1 MKNPIHKEM
10 IESFHTWYEKEKG
23 IKFIWDAK
31 QTKQIDYIYDKLYK
45 ACTDTDG
52 SLHHLTILRLFDK
65 MLVNLQKAD
74 KWVYENVSPAL
85 ISSKFNEV
93 IAKLRALNE
102 GHRNYDNLKKDLI
115 VKMFSVA
122 K

>member
-10 IESFHTWYEKEKG
+10 IETFHTWYEKEKG
-23 IKFIWDAK
+23 IKFVWDAK

-52 SLHHLTILRLFDK
+52 SLHHRTISMLFIK
-65 MLVNLQKAD
+65 MLENLQKAD
-74 KWVYENVSPAL
+74 KWIYDNVSPAL
-85 ISSKFNEV
+85 ISSKFNELV
-93 IAKLRALNE
+93 AKIRAM
-102 GHRNYDNLKKDLI
+102 GTGKKSYDSLKVELI
-115 VKMFSVA
+115 NKMFG